1 MSISLSKQTAQEIV
15 DTVKDVCG
23 HNINF
28 INPKGVIF
36 ASTDSSRIGDFHEI
50 GKKVADTGKTIEV
63 DSNDSFYGTQK
74 GVNIPFTYNREII
87 AVIGISGELDEVR
100 QYAVLAQ
107 KITSLI
113 LREQEID
120 NFNFGK
126 KNQLN
131 YIIRALIENTEIN
144 HDYLMDVLTEHN
156 IDMAVQYRTI
166 LIKLNSRYNLSNISM
181 VENHIYQTFD
191 HISAKLYTFNF
202 PNEYVLILPD
212 KQFDN
217 CSYIFSSLANKYKQI
232 LNIGIGSASPLSK
245 QHHSYSSA
253 QITIHSLSSN
263 TNIALFDDL
272 DLEILL
278 GSISDNVKNTFL
290 QKTISSLSQED
301 LAVLKLYFSTD
312 MSLKETAEQLFLH
325 KNTLQYKLNRI
336 ERLTGY
342 NPRRFKDAVILHL
355 AVKLMT

>member
-1 MSISLSKQTAQEIV
+1 
-15 DTVKDVCG
+15 
-23 HNINF
+23 
-28 INPKGVIF
+28 
-36 ASTDSSRIGDFHEI
+36 
-50 GKKVADTGKTIEV
+50 
-63 DSNDSFYGTQK
+63 
-74 GVNIPFTYNREII
+74 
-87 AVIGISGELDEVR
+87 
-100 QYAVLAQ
+100 
-107 KITSLI
+107 
-113 LREQEID
+113 
-120 NFNFGK
+120 
-126 KNQLN
+126 
-131 YIIRALIENTEIN
+131 
-144 HDYLMDVLTEHN
+144 
-156 IDMAVQYRTI
+156 
-166 LIKLNSRYNLSNISM
+166 M